1 MFLSPDVDG
10 HHGLPGAIRFQDRG
24 SKDFVV
30 GAFQLRHFFELGR
43 RFRIGNRALG
53 FIGQDIS
60 SGIERALKPP
70 EMAGHAIDHRSDV
83 IFLRSVVADGQDL
96 LVRKIGQGA
105 LDLRHEPEPAYHVGT
120 LDALDFAGRLPRG
133 HDLAFGL
140 PFADKLLQQL
150 VFLTRSGHFLA
161 GRGALGGSFF

>member
-1 MFLSPDVDG
+1 MFLSPEVDG

-30 GAFQLRHFFELGR
+30 GAFQLRHFSELGR
-43 RFRIGNRALG
+43 RLRIGNRALG

-70 EMAGHAIDHRSDV
+70 EMAGHAIDHCSDV
-83 IFLRSVVADGQDL
+83 FFLRGIVADGQDL
-96 LVRKIGQGA
+96 LVGKIRQGA

-120 LDALDFAGRLPRG
+120 LDTLNLAGRLPRG
-133 HDLAFGL
+133 HDLAFGFPL
-140 PFADKLLQQL
+140 PDKLFQQL
-150 VFLTRSGHFLA
+150 VFFARCGHFLA
-161 GRGALGGSFF
+161 GSGALGGSFF

>member
-1 MFLSPDVDG
+1 MVIMASQEPSGFKIEEVKTLWS
-10 HHGLPGAIRFQDRG
+10 GLFDSITSLNLEG
-24 SKDFVV
+24 V
-30 GAFQLRHFFELGR
+30 L
-43 RFRIGNRALG
+43 RIGNRALG

-60 SGIERALKPP
+60 SGIERALEPP